1 MPAPSRAALRKG
13 AAGRLQRDR
22 QPKWAEAVLPNSATV
37 SAAVQNGEVDWR
49 ELPLPDLI
57 PALRR
62 DRNLVVEV
70 ADPLGMVGL
79 LCFNH
84 LHRPFNDGW
93 HLYPNAICGVAG
105 ADPIEQVDS
114 RKR

>member
-1 MPAPSRAALRKG
+1 MPAPSSAALRKG

-22 QPKWAEAVLPNSATV
+22 QPKWAEAVLPDSATV

-70 ADPLGMVGL
+70 VGL
-79 LCFNH
+79 W
-84 LHRPFNDGW
+84 DGR
-93 HLYPNAICGVAG
+93 LAMFQ
-105 ADPIEQVDS
+105 PIFTGPSTTDGIS
-114 RKR
+114 T